1 MDCLFCSIIKGD
13 IPSKKA
19 YEDELCYAFRD
30 IAPASPVHVLIIP
43 KEHIE
48 SANAVDGTNSENVKY
63 IFEAIPKIAK
73 ELGVSEDG
81 FRVITNIGENG
92 GQTIKHLHFH
102 IIGGT
107 KLGEKLV

>member
-1 MDCLFCSIIKGD
+1 MDCLFCKIIAGE
-13 IPSKKA
+13 IPSKKV
-19 YEDELCYAFRD
+19 YEDNFVYAFHD
-30 IAPASPVHVLIIP
+30 INPVAPVHVIVVP
-43 KEHIE
+43 KMHIE
-48 SANAVDGTNSENVKY
+48 SANAVDEANSESVKY

-102 IIGGT
+102 IIGGK